1 METTTQIKHIAELTR
16 ADQASIDQLN
26 QQTFPEHA
34 GDYTWAPVDWFV
46 LVYAGDVLASKV
58 EIVDRIG
65 TVAGQPVHL
74 GGIGGVGTLPAL
86 RRRGLSSIALRA
98 AVDFMG
104 AKLDVAFGLLI
115 CEPQTIPLYQV
126 LGWQVIN
133 APLSFDQPGREK
145 VLFDEITMV
154 LPCAGQAWPA
164 GPVDLCGLPW

>member
-1 METTTQIKHIAELTR
+1 MESYTHIKHTSELTG

-26 QQTFPEHA
+26 QQAFPEHA
-34 GDYTWAPVDWFV
+34 GDYVWAPVDWFV
-46 LVYAGDVLASKV
+46 LVYAAGVLASKV

-98 AVDFMG
+98 AADFMG
-104 AKLDVAFGLLI
+104 TKLEVAFGLLI
-115 CEPQTIPLYQV
+115 CEAQTIPLYQV
-126 LGWQVIN
+126 LGWQVIP
-133 APLSFDQPGREK
+133 APLSFDQPGRGK